1 VATKRKFVA
10 VFAGDVVGYSRL
22 MGSDEG
28 GTLAEIRSFRR
39 TLVDRRI
46 NENHGRFVKT
56 MGDGILVEFAS
67 GLDAV
72 RCAVDIQRQMMEWNA
87 DLPSDKRVEFRIGI
101 NMGDVII
108 ADNGDIFGDVV
119 NVAARLEGIA
129 EPGGICVSGRVKE
142 DVEGKLDV
150 LFEDNGEQRQEYRN
164 RSASLSGADQ
174 GRYTNTGASRSR
186 QAVDCGFAFRE
197 PKRGSAAGIFRRWHG
212 GRHHHR
218 AIAHSLALR
227 HRPQFQ
233 LCLQRQSDRC

>member
-1 VATKRKFVA
+1 
-10 VFAGDVVGYSRL
+10 
-22 MGSDEG
+22 
-28 GTLAEIRSFRR
+28 
-39 TLVDRRI
+39 
-46 NENHGRFVKT
+46 

-87 DLPSDKRVEFRIGI
+87 DLPSDKRVEFRIGL

-174 GRYTNTGASRSR
+174 GRYTNTGAGRSR
-186 QAVDCGFAFRE
+186 QAVDCRFAFRE
-197 PKRGSAAGIFRRWHG
+197 PKRRPAAGIFRRWHG

-218 AIAHSLALR
+218 AIAPLTRYERQIEESGTNHAHKSAIANDIAGKNGDRFPLSGHDYNLPAALR
-227 HRPQFQ
+227 SP
-233 LCLQRQSDRC
+233 LYG